1 MMTLEEFKKR
11 AEETDDWAPKWGY
24 EMTIKLPETDNENCM
39 WAISL
44 LSNMARY
51 TYKTE
56 RFFEPYQF
64 VQNGG
69 RPIRLDYDKEITGLL
84 SVPDTEAAGTD
95 TVYGRTDFIQFVG
108 ITEPI
113 TWKLGGL
120 L

>member
-69 RPIRLDYDKEITGLL
+69 RPIRLDYDTEITGLL

-95 TVYGRTDFIQFVG
+95 TV
-108 ITEPI
+108 
-113 TWKLGGL
+113 
-120 L
+120 

>member
-69 RPIRLDYDKEITGLL
+69 RPIRLDYDKEITGFLYLIPRRREQIPSTEGQIL
-84 SVPDTEAAGTD
+84 SSSWA
-95 TVYGRTDFIQFVG
+95 
-108 ITEPI
+108 
-113 TWKLGGL
+113 
-120 L
+120 